1 MLLAIAVT
9 AVLGPSIGDV
19 IIALAIVYTPRTAR
33 IVRSSV
39 IVLREMEYVQAA
51 IAAGAGHWRILRRH
65 ILPNAMA
72 PLIVQLSF
80 LFAYAVLTEA
90 TLSFLGV
97 GAVPPTPT
105 WGNIMAEG
113 RQYMTEAPWIIA
125 IPGAALMI
133 TVLGLNLLGDG
144 LRDVLDPRLRDPAM
158 TPARGRGPDHV
169 VPDRTRRGHRIED
182 IIVQLEEGEI
192 LGIVGESGSGKSVTA
207 LTIMG
212 LLPTPAGPR
221 RAPAPSASPA
231 RICCRLS
238 ERAMQR
244 MRGPGIAMVFQEP
257 MTSLN
262 PVFTIGEQIIE
273 TIRAHESL
281 SQRGAFARAVEMLEK
296 VGIPVR
302 RRTHDRLS
310 APALRRPAPA
320 RHAGDRAGLPAPNC

>member
-1 MLLAIAVT
+1 MTPAGATLRRLLHHRLFMLGCVLFGIVLVVAILAPWIAPVDPNKLAMRYRFQPPSEQFIFGTDNFGRSLWSRVIWGAQLSMIIGASVVAINAVAGTAVGALAGYFAWLDNGLMRINDALMAFPAVLLAIGVT
-9 AVLGPSIGDV
+9 AVLGPSVNDV

-51 IAAGAGHWRILRRH
+51 RAAGAGHWRILRKH

-113 RQYMTEAPWIIA
+113 RQYMTDAPWIIT

-144 LRDVLDPRLRDPAM
+144 LRDVLDPRLR
-158 TPARGRGPDHV
+158 
-169 VPDRTRRGHRIED
+169 
-182 IIVQLEEGEI
+182 VQ
-192 LGIVGESGSGKSVTA
+192 A
-207 LTIMG
+207 
-212 LLPTPAGPR
+212 
-221 RAPAPSASPA
+221 
-231 RICCRLS
+231 
-238 ERAMQR
+238 
-244 MRGPGIAMVFQEP
+244 
-257 MTSLN
+257 
-262 PVFTIGEQIIE
+262 
-273 TIRAHESL
+273 
-281 SQRGAFARAVEMLEK
+281 
-296 VGIPVR
+296 
-302 RRTHDRLS
+302 
-310 APALRRPAPA
+310 
-320 RHAGDRAGLPAPNC
+320 